1 MTRSRPGA
9 DRVGSSAGP
18 TEGATVRLDTLAQEL
33 AVCRLDGDSPVP
45 SWLAGELTAVVRRR
59 GECALVCAAD
69 AVPAEGVEHAGPYR
83 ALLVAGQLD
92 LDAVGI
98 LHALTGPLA
107 EAGVPILTVS
117 TYDTDVLLVPAERL
131 EDAIAALTDA
141 GHELTAA

>member
-1 MTRSRPGA
+1 
-9 DRVGSSAGP
+9 
-18 TEGATVRLDTLAQEL
+18 VRLEILAAEL

-69 AVPAEGVEHAGPYR
+69 AVPAAGVEHAGPYR
-83 ALLVAGQLD
+83 ALLVAGRLD

-107 EAGVPILTVS
+107 EADIPILTVS
-117 TYDTDVLLVPAERL
+117 TFDTDVLLVPAERL
-131 EDAIAALTDA
+131 DDAVTALTDA
-141 GHELTAA
+141 GHELTAP